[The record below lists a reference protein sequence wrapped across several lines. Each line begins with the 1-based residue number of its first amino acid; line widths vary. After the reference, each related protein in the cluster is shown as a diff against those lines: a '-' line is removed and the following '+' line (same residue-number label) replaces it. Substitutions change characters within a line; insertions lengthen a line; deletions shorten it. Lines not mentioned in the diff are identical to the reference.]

1 MGRRPGPRSTAGR
14 AERGGRICA
23 RQPWCCEGEGGKP
36 QTNEPP

>member
-23 RQPWCCEGEGGKP
+23 H
-36 QTNEPP
+36 